1 MAIRAQYDQSVR
13 ILNVW
18 LNEEWSDS
26 KRQKWF
32 EDRTTYFK
40 AYRIGSGEC
49 SDVFSYGVSY
59 YKFVLFFLK
68 KINYENTSSTL
79 TPLPPSNYLS
89 KYLFLKIPLLY
100 FSCSSDSE
108 SSES

>member
-68 KINYENTSSTL
+68 KSITKTL
-79 TPLPPSNYLS
+79 PQR
-89 KYLFLKIPLLY
+89 
-100 FSCSSDSE
+100 
-108 SSES
+108 